1 MDKWSHSWTIRNLEC
16 PERASSPSCEECYQ
30 VCMSKGLLVIRGMFL
45 GVPTLQREIIFRLLL
60 NISGEIDDIEGEL
73 SVRSGKIVPKI

>member
-1 MDKWSHSWTIRNLEC
+1 MDKWSPSWTIRNLES
-16 PERASSPSCEECYQ
+16 PERASSPRFEECYQ
-30 VCMSKGLLVIRGMFL
+30 VCVSKGLLVTQGIFP

-73 SVRSGKIVPKI
+73 SLSEVEK